1 MPRNKH
7 QLEMVRMN
15 IEVPVKIKEKVSELA
30 IQLNALSMTE
40 VIIRSVSL
48 LHAVKRAGES
58 GDEIIIRSANGK
70 EKTIVVE

>member
-15 IEVPVKIKEKVSELA
+15 IEVPVKIKEKVIELA
-30 IQLNALSMTE
+30 IKLNSLSNTE
-40 VIIRSVSL
+40 VIIRSISL

-58 GDEIIIRSANGK
+58 GDEIITRSASGK

>member
-40 VIIRSVSL
+40 VIIRSISL

-58 GDEIIIRSANGK
+58 GGEIIIRSANGK
-70 EKTIVVE
+70 EKTIIVE